1 MRALGGEFGFYVF
14 LMVLVCG
21 RMVEGEDEFVCEE
34 PNGGCNVGGISRILG
49 DVVVIVWMVQLG
61 DEIGNIMGSSPIEGC
76 TWVVRP
82 SLRA

>member
-61 DEIGNIMGSSPIEGC
+61 DGKHYGVISDRGLHLGSK
-76 TWVVRP
+76 
-82 SLRA
+82 A